1 MTPVI
6 LKARTGR
13 CGYARITTVLL
24 LGAGVAAFATFLYK
38 GADDRDTGMNESL
51 RQHME
56 LEARLLQELGKSRN
70 RSFSDEQVA
79 LMKKELSPL
88 KGECVAIEC
97 PMGDLQACYL
107 ALEINLVFEA
117 SGWIVEEFLFA
128 VQRTSG
134 EAVIL
139 RVKDESMMDRAKRL
153 SLLFGSVG
161 VPVTTQIDTEQL
173 FNLKILVPAKGPQ
186 A

>member
-1 MTPVI
+1 MNPGIRKTW
-6 LKARTGR
+6 TGR

-24 LGAGVAAFATFLYK
+24 LGVGVAAFLTFMYK
-38 GADDRDTGMNESL
+38 RADDSDTGTSESL
-51 RQHME
+51 LKQMD
-56 LEARLLQELGKSRN
+56 LEARILQELAKSKN
-70 RSFSDEQVA
+70 RSLSDEQVT
-79 LMKKELSPL
+79 LMKKELSPQ
-88 KGECVAIEC
+88 KGESVAIEC

-139 RVKDESMMDRAKRL
+139 RVKDESMMDRAERL

-161 VPVTTQIDTEQL
+161 LPVTTQIDTNQL